1 MMILITGGSKCGK
14 SRYAESL
21 FDEFSGRKYYMATMM
36 PFGDE
41 AHEAIERH
49 RKMRASKGFQT
60 IEQYTDAGSVAIEPG
75 SAVLLE
81 CLGNLVANEMFGE
94 GNFPADCKNKIF
106 CDIIELKDKTSLL
119 VIVTND
125 VGSDSLFYES
135 GTEKFIE
142 VLGNLNTEIA
152 EAAEKVV
159 ECVYGIPVVLKEN
172 FIHLDKSVSEADDI
186 NDNQNGCDHGKGECG
201 C

>member
-1 MMILITGGSKCGK
+1 MILITGGSKCGK

-21 FDEFSGRKYYMATMM
+21 FDGFSGRKYYMATMM
-36 PFGDE
+36 PFGEE

-49 RKMRASKGFQT
+49 RKMRASKGFET
-60 IEQYTDAGSVAIEPG
+60 IEKYTDAGDADIEPG

-94 GNFPADCKNKIF
+94 GNFPVDCKNKIF

-125 VGSDSLFYES
+125 VGSDSIFYES

-142 VLGNLNTEIA
+142 VLGHLNTELA
-152 EAAEKVV
+152 EVSDKVV
-159 ECVYGIPVVLKEN
+159 ECVYGIPVVLK
-172 FIHLDKSVSEADDI
+172 DKNSSYNSEYEDDGT
-186 NDNQNGCDHGKGECG
+186 NDDQNGCGHGKGECG

>member
-21 FDEFSGRKYYMATMM
+21 FDKVSGKKYYMATMV

-41 AHEAIERH
+41 AWQAIDRHREMRAEKGFKTIER
-49 RKMRASKGFQT
+49 
-60 IEQYTDAGSVAIEPG
+60 YTDAGAVSIEPG

-81 CLGNLVANEMFGE
+81 CLGNLTANEMFRE
-94 GNFPADCKNKIF
+94 GNVPLDCKNKIF

-135 GTEKFIE
+135 GTQKYIE
-142 VLGNLNTEIA
+142 VLGKLNTEIA
-152 EAAEKVV
+152 EAADKVV
-159 ECVYGIPVVLKEN
+159 ECVYGIPVVLKDVN
-172 FIHLDKSVSEADDI
+172 SFSDLSNDADDTKI
-186 NDNQNGCDHGKGECG
+186 YQSECDHRKEECG

>member
-21 FDEFSGRKYYMATMM
+21 FAEFSGRKYYMATMM

-41 AHEAIERH
+41 AHETIERH

-142 VLGNLNTEIA
+142 VLGQLNTEIA

-159 ECVYGIPVVLKEN
+159 ECVYGIPVVLKDN
-172 FIHLDKSVSEADDI
+172 FIHSDNSVNEVDDI

>member
-60 IEQYTDAGSVAIEPG
+60 IEKYTDVSEADIEPG

-94 GNFPADCKNKIF
+94 GNFPADCKNNIF

-135 GTEKFIE
+135 GTQKYIE
-142 VLGNLNTEIA
+142 VLGKLNTEIA
-152 EAAEKVV
+152 EAADKVV
-159 ECVYGIPVVLKEN
+159 ECVYGIPVVLKDVN
-172 FIHLDKSVSEADDI
+172 SFSDLSNDADDTKI
-186 NDNQNGCDHGKGECG
+186 HQSECDHGKEECG